1 MSNMLERTRK
11 KIALLKDRNAAQIAA
26 VEAQIKDL
34 AAKSEKSIEKSKEAF
49 EKSDFEAY
57 YKALFDQ
64 KRADEESASLNE
76 RLEELRRMP
85 MISPESYTEMVQQII
100 DYNDSE
106 REKEEAEAAKHIE
119 AIRIIAERSCQR
131 SAVAQELI
139 DVLQFEVQRSKR
151 DLILAESRKVQFG
164 ALSALLPYLVD
175 PTYPRTSS
183 IYLNHYG
190 GSDDG
195 EK

>member
-11 KIALLKDRNAAQIAA
+11 KIEELKDRNAAQIAA

-34 AAKSEKSIEKSKEAF
+34 TAKSEKSIEKSKEAF

-57 YKALFDQ
+57 YKAL
-64 KRADEESASLNE
+64 EESASLTSIKSGLIE
-76 RLEELRRMP
+76 KLEELRRMP
-85 MISPESYTEMVQQII
+85 MISPDSYTEMVQQII
-100 DYNDSE
+100 DYNDEE